1 MIMDRY
7 PRIHVGVIL
16 VITVVFALAS
26 LPAVAQARTGSNS
39 AQAVLHIRVNIVS
52 ALTSAPPPAEP
63 KIPLLGPVS
72 YQVSTAQSGMEMTE
86 EIHPL
91 SLQTGGKTDRVEGA
105 ILKTL
110 TVVLH

>member
-1 MIMDRY
+1 MDKH

-16 VITVVFALAS
+16 IIAVAFVLVS
-26 LPAVAQARTGSNS
+26 LPAVAQARNTGSS
-39 AQAVLHIRVNIVS
+39 GAQAVLHIRVNIVP

-72 YQVSTAQSGMEMTE
+72 YQVSTTRSGMEMTE

-91 SLQTGGKTDRVEGA
+91 FLQTGGKTGRVEGA

>member
-1 MIMDRY
+1 MDRH

-16 VITVVFALAS
+16 IITVVFALAS
-26 LPAVAQARTGSNS
+26 LPAAAQARNTRGNK
-39 AQAVLHIRVNIVS
+39 AQAVLQIRVNIVP
-52 ALTSAPPPAEP
+52 ALCSPPPPAEP

-72 YQVSTAQSGMEMTE
+72 YQVSTTWSGMEMTE

-91 SLQTGGKTDRVEGA
+91 FIQSAGKGERVDGA